1 MIDDFGFEDANNV
14 AILSLGSNCIR
25 QNFQILGPIFSM
37 GMSLAFFL
45 CHLLVIFHQ
54 KKNGLPRVQYREQA

>member
-14 AILSLGSNCIR
+14 AILPLGNNCIR
-25 QNFQILGPIFSM
+25 KKIQILGPIFSM

-54 KKNGLPRVQYREQA
+54 KKNGLPKEQ